1 MRKNRNAEGPAS
13 LVVANVQEGTDVKR
27 SCPTLPHIQYSA
39 PTTWALSWTTEDAA
53 RLGLAGYQRMNSDRQ
68 GSLGRHEL

>member
-13 LVVANVQEGTDVKR
+13 LVVANVQEGTDVTR
-27 SCPTLPHIQYSA
+27 SRPTLPHIRYSV
-39 PTTWALSWTTEDAA
+39 PTTWALSWTTEDAS
-53 RLGLAGYQRMNSDRQ
+53 RLGLAEYQGMNSDRQ